1 MRPASPRTPT
11 FRVQRQLNTGTM
23 NKRQRVRTPV
33 RLRCVVLRQF
43 SWCCAALAQRFVC
56 PNCRSTPPSQPFC
69 ARALAGVRLYASY
82 PHARLLVWLFVPLLC
97 STRRCPRCVKCVNQ
111 RQPRSP
117 PSTPRKRGQHRSGGP
132 TTARTLFGQGTPASA
147 GRGGAT
153 SRDSV
158 GAGAGVPP
166 SPSRPVVPP
175 RGMAGTGPRCT
186 LPSSCHGVGGEG
198 ATASVGSRTPN
209 RRPTNSNPFSPFPS
223 PMVSPAAA
231 KVRARLECVRA
242 VRVCTA
248 VSPPW
253 QLAHT
258 RPLTL
263 SVCVLLLLPC
273 CSSSSRLHD
282 GHHRRHLP
290 GRCIVAPR
298 ASSCHRRARC
308 YGCTRCR
315 PRSCRPCR

>member
-1 MRPASPRTPT
+1 MHGSSP
-11 FRVQRQLNTGTM
+11 
-23 NKRQRVRTPV
+23 
-33 RLRCVVLRQF
+33 
-43 SWCCAALAQRFVC
+43 W
-56 PNCRSTPPSQPFC
+56 
-69 ARALAGVRLYASY
+69 
-82 PHARLLVWLFVPLLC
+82 
-97 STRRCPRCVKCVNQ
+97 Q